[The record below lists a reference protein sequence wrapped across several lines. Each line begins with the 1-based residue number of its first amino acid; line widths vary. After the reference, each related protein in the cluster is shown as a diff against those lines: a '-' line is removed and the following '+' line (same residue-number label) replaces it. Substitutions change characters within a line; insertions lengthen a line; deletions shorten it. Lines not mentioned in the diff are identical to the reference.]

1 MDNIKDKQSELSAAL
16 KDAEAHFNQAQ
27 QQLQSLQRY
36 QRQILDT
43 IISLRAQLQLLSELT
58 TE

>member
-1 MDNIKDKQSELSAAL
+1 MKDKQAQLTAAL
-16 KDAEAHFNQAQ
+16 DDAQKHYAQAT
-27 QQLQSLQRY
+27 QQLQSLQKY

-58 TE
+58 SE